1 MDIFQGNSSKFLI
14 YTVGFIIPFVTL
26 GVANL
31 AMYLKV
37 TSVAELQP
45 QSFSKCV
52 FLKFYSRLYHIVQ
65 NKIIKNIL
73 LDIYGAETASFSLA
87 YSA

>member
-52 FLKFYSRLYHIVQ
+52 FF
-65 NKIIKNIL
+65 
-73 LDIYGAETASFSLA
+73 
-87 YSA
+87 

>member
-1 MDIFQGNSSKFLI
+1 VTVFKGNSSKFLI

-37 TSVAELQP
+37 LP
-45 QSFSKCV
+45 
-52 FLKFYSRLYHIVQ
+52 
-65 NKIIKNIL
+65 N
-73 LDIYGAETASFSLA
+73 LA
-87 YSA
+87 LT